1 MIPSALKSRVYPQF
15 SAPKDYGITKSK
27 HCCSKTNDRY
37 YSSNDFLHQIT
48 PSNTKSSPN
57 LYITKIKVL
66 QDKLLWQYNLGN

>member
-1 MIPSALKSRVYPQF
+1 
-15 SAPKDYGITKSK
+15 
-27 HCCSKTNDRY
+27 
-37 YSSNDFLHQIT
+37 LHQIT